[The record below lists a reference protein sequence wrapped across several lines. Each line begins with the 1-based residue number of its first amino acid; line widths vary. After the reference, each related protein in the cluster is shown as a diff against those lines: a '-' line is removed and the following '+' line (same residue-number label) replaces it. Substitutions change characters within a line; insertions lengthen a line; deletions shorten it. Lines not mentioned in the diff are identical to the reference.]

1 MLTIFG
7 PKGGG
12 FCDGVNRRGFLRIGT
27 FAMGGAMLN
36 LSDIFRAEAVA
47 RANPVAKKG
56 KLGHKAL
63 INIFLA
69 GGPPHQ
75 DMFDLKPDSPS
86 EVRGEFKPIAT
97 NVAGIDICEVFPN
110 LARHMDKAAI
120 IRSIVGATG
129 GHDLYQCNSG
139 WAEADLQVVG
149 GRPSL
154 GSVAAKLFGP
164 VDPAVPPFVGLAST
178 TQHGPCGSP
187 GTPQRSMGIKTR
199 TPQLSSSM
207 PFSRELSCLK
217 HV

>member
-75 DMFDLKPDSPS
+75 DMWDLKTEAPS
-86 EVRGEFKPIAT
+86 EIRR
-97 NVAGIDICEVFPN
+97 DRW
-110 LARHMDKAAI
+110 ARPLPVQH
-120 IRSIVGATG
+120 RLE
-129 GHDLYQCNSG
+129 H
-139 WAEADLQVVG
+139 E
-149 GRPSL
+149 RPPHPRRQ
-154 GSVAAKLFGP
+154 A
-164 VDPAVPPFVGLAST
+164 
-178 TQHGPCGSP
+178 
-187 GTPQRSMGIKTR
+187 
-199 TPQLSSSM
+199 
-207 PFSRELSCLK
+207 
-217 HV
+217 